1 MALSK
6 IAKLGPRVNAL
17 SLFSVLSADFF
28 IDGPERMIKSE
39 IWDLPIFD
47 KKT

>member
-1 MALSK
+1 MALSE
-6 IAKLGPRVNAL
+6 IAKRGLRVNAL
-17 SLFSVLSADFF
+17 SLFSVLCADFF
-28 IDGPERMIKSE
+28 IAGPERLKSD

>member
-6 IAKLGPRVNAL
+6 IAKQGLRVNAL

-28 IDGPERMIKSE
+28 IPGPERLKSE

>member
-6 IAKLGPRVNAL
+6 IAKLGLRVNAL
-17 SLFSVLSADFF
+17 SLFSVLSAHFF
-28 IDGPERMIKSE
+28 IGGPERMIKSE
-39 IWDLPIFD
+39 ILDLPIFD

>member
-1 MALSK
+1 MALSE
-6 IAKLGPRVNAL
+6 IAKRGLRVNAL
-17 SLFSVLSADFF
+17 SLFTVLSADFF
-28 IDGPERMIKSE
+28 IAGPERLKND